1 MAEPLVFDPLS
12 GLVAKAG
19 KGDRQAASA
28 LVTAVSPALWRI
40 GWRLLRDSAEAEDV
54 TQEALIRMWKIAPTW
69 KPGRAKF
76 ETWLFKVTTNLCF
89 DRLRKAGRFVDE
101 TQAPEPIDTGPRPD
115 ASVMD
120 ISVRARIDAALEA
133 LPDRQRAA
141 IMLTHFENMQ
151 AKVAG
156 EILGLSVD
164 GFESLLSRGRKALR
178 QALADEKYEL
188 LEAATQGNV
197 A

>member
-1 MAEPLVFDPLS
+1 MADPLVFDPLS

-19 KGDRQAASA
+19 RGDRHAASA

-40 GWRLLRDSAEAEDV
+40 AWRLLRDSAEAEDV
-54 TQEALIRMWKIAPTW
+54 TQEALIRMWKIAPNW

-76 ETWLFKVTTNLCF
+76 ETWLFQVTTNLCF
-89 DRLRKAGRFVDE
+89 DRLRKAGRFVE
-101 TQAPEPIDTGPRPD
+101 EAHAPEALDTGPRPD
-115 ASVMD
+115 AGVLD
-120 ISVRARIDAALEA
+120 IGLRGRIDAALEA
-133 LPDRQRAA
+133 LPDRQRTA
-141 IMLTHFENMQ
+141 IVLTHFENLQ
-151 AKVAG
+151 AKAAG

-178 QALADEKYEL
+178 IALADEKYDL